1 MSKKNTMLDSL
12 FQDLDRTRRRQKIAK
27 KNLHE
32 NINNVI
38 SALQSSVAN
47 IQNNNAMDEVHL
59 EFHLLTL

>member
-1 MSKKNTMLDSL
+1 MLDSL